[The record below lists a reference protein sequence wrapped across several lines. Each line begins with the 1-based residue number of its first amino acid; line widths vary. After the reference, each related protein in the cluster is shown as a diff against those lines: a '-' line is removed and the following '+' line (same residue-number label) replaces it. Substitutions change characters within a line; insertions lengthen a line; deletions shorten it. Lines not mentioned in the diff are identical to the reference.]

1 MPALQTCLWFRSE
14 AEEAARHY
22 VAIFPNS
29 KVGQVLRAG
38 GGVVAVEFVLDGAPF
53 LALNGRLETA
63 FTDACSILVPC
74 DTQEEID
81 RYWGALVQGGAEGQC
96 GWLTDRFGVSWQVA
110 PRDFASLLSHPDPV
124 RARRAMQAMMGMR
137 KIDVAAIREAR
148 DGELAAAG
156 AADATSP

>member
-1 MPALQTCLWFRSE
+1 MPALQTCLWFRAE

-29 KVGQVLRAG
+29 QVGQILRAG
-38 GGVVAVEFVLDGAPF
+38 GAVVAVEFVLDGSPF
-53 LALNGRLETA
+53 LALNGRPETA

-81 RYWGALVQGGAEGQC
+81 RYWEALGRGGAEGQC

-110 PRDFASLLSHPDPV
+110 PWSFASLLGDPDPA
-124 RARRAMQAMMGMR
+124 RAGRAMQAMMGMR
-137 KIDVAAIREAR
+137 KIDVAAIRRAR
-148 DGELAAAG
+148 DGEPAAAAAG
-156 AADATSP
+156 ATSP